1 MPQYNKADLGRAAAQ
16 YGYVRDTFE
25 KVLRLKEILEHF
37 NTQEYLAE
45 HLMLKGGTAINLTVF
60 NLLRLSVDIDM
71 DYTPN
76 DSKDDM
82 LESRAQITDLIKEY
96 MKKEGYFLSSASR
109 FSHSLDAFHYNY
121 INAGGNKDMIKLEIN
136 YSLRAHIF
144 ESTYR
149 SILNNTF
156 KSDIRIRTVAPLEI
170 FAAKGNALISRAAAR
185 DLYDW
190 SNLIEHNLFTDQ
202 KDLFRKCFAFYIT
215 ISAGKGQINRDFN
228 PSAIDLLDFTK
239 IRRDLFPVISRKDNF
254 QLEERKRQ
262 AKQYIAD
269 LMQLEEKE
277 IEYMTCSYKN
287 ELFIEK
293 YQYVNN
299 EGIKRTA
306 IIKSKDLYTNSFFKK
321 MNILTKVAFGVFGA
335 AYIIC
340 LIIFVIVLRR
350 KFYEPLEKLNKAMEL
365 LAEGKRKKPI
375 DYSGPREFVDI
386 CDRFNVMVSK
396 LEDSENQRKKLMN
409 DKERMMADISHDLK
423 TPITSIQGYAKA
435 LSDGIIPDGDKDKY
449 IKIIY
454 EKSKKLT
461 DLINIFHE
469 YSKLEHPDFNLTLE
483 KVDLSE
489 YLRAYIALKYE
500 DIVESGFN
508 IEVDIPEEEMEMKI
522 DKIQL
527 QRVFDNILGNSIKH
541 NEKGTNIYVSLEK
554 KSASYEIIIADDGK
568 GIPKEIASNIF
579 EAFTVGDESR
589 NSRQGSGLGLAI
601 AKTIVELHEGT
612 IELVLAPP
620 KELSTEFKIT
630 LKKGPKL

>member
-1 MPQYNKADLGRAAAQ
+1 MKKSKKENSKGSIFSLLINNYILFTVIIIISAILISSVSNYFIFGNYDATLGLTEKYQNYLKEEKFNKLNLKVITGEEGTIEILDENYNLIYALGNDINIQ
-16 YGYVRDTFE
+16 GYNEDEVNAIPDYIKNGTYLNVYDYYSESGEIYKLIISEAYYNDELENELETNGNWF
-25 KVLRLKEILEHF
+25 KVLDKNLNVILESD
-37 NTQEYLAE
+37 NAPAN
-45 HLMLKGGTAINLTVF
+45 KN
-60 NLLRLSVDIDM
+60 
-71 DYTPN
+71 
-76 DSKDDM
+76 
-82 LESRAQITDLIKEY
+82 
-96 MKKEGYFLSSASR
+96 
-109 FSHSLDAFHYNY
+109 HY
-121 INAGGNKDMIKLEIN
+121 
-136 YSLRAHIF
+136 S
-144 ESTYR
+144 
-149 SILNNTF
+149 
-156 KSDIRIRTVAPLEI
+156 
-170 FAAKGNALISRAAAR
+170 
-185 DLYDW
+185 
-190 SNLIEHNLFTDQ
+190 
-202 KDLFRKCFAFYIT
+202 
-215 ISAGKGQINRDFN
+215 
-228 PSAIDLLDFTK
+228 
-239 IRRDLFPVISRKDNF
+239 
-254 QLEERKRQ
+254 
-262 AKQYIAD
+262 
-269 LMQLEEKE
+269 EKE
-277 IEYMTCSYKN
+277 IEYMTYPYKN

-299 EGIKRTA
+299 EGINRTA
-306 IIKSKDLYTNSFFKK
+306 IIKYKDLYTNSFFKK

-386 CDRFNVMVSK
+386 CDRFNVMISK

>member
-1 MPQYNKADLGRAAAQ
+1 MKKSKKENSKGSIFSLLINNYILFTVIIIISAILISSVSNYFIFGNYDATLGLTEKYQNYLKEEKFNKLN
-16 YGYVRDTFE
+16 
-25 KVLRLKEILEHF
+25 LKEITGEEGSIEILDENYNLIYSLGNDINTEGYNEDEVNAIPDHINNGTYLNAYDYYSESGESYKLIIAESYSSNDELENELETNSNWF
-37 NTQEYLAE
+37 KVLD
-45 HLMLKGGTAINLTVF
+45 KNLNV
-60 NLLRLSVDIDM
+60 I
-71 DYTPN
+71 
-76 DSKDDM
+76 
-82 LESRAQITDLIKEY
+82 LESDNAPADKN
-96 MKKEGYFLSSASR
+96 
-109 FSHSLDAFHYNY
+109 HY
-121 INAGGNKDMIKLEIN
+121 
-136 YSLRAHIF
+136 S
-144 ESTYR
+144 
-149 SILNNTF
+149 
-156 KSDIRIRTVAPLEI
+156 
-170 FAAKGNALISRAAAR
+170 
-185 DLYDW
+185 
-190 SNLIEHNLFTDQ
+190 
-202 KDLFRKCFAFYIT
+202 
-215 ISAGKGQINRDFN
+215 
-228 PSAIDLLDFTK
+228 
-239 IRRDLFPVISRKDNF
+239 
-254 QLEERKRQ
+254 
-262 AKQYIAD
+262 
-269 LMQLEEKE
+269 EKE
-277 IEYMTCSYKN
+277 IEYMTYPYKN

>member
-1 MPQYNKADLGRAAAQ
+1 MKKSKKENSKGSIFSLLINNYILFTVIIIISAILISSVNNYFIFGNYDATLGLTEKYQNYLKEEKFNKLN
-16 YGYVRDTFE
+16 
-25 KVLRLKEILEHF
+25 LKEITGEEGSIEILDENYNLIYSLGNDINTEGYNEDEVNAIPDHINNGTYLNAYDYYSESGESYKLIIAESYSSNDELENELETNGNWF
-37 NTQEYLAE
+37 KVLD
-45 HLMLKGGTAINLTVF
+45 KNLNV
-60 NLLRLSVDIDM
+60 I
-71 DYTPN
+71 
-76 DSKDDM
+76 
-82 LESRAQITDLIKEY
+82 LESDNAPADKN
-96 MKKEGYFLSSASR
+96 
-109 FSHSLDAFHYNY
+109 HY
-121 INAGGNKDMIKLEIN
+121 
-136 YSLRAHIF
+136 S
-144 ESTYR
+144 
-149 SILNNTF
+149 
-156 KSDIRIRTVAPLEI
+156 
-170 FAAKGNALISRAAAR
+170 
-185 DLYDW
+185 
-190 SNLIEHNLFTDQ
+190 
-202 KDLFRKCFAFYIT
+202 
-215 ISAGKGQINRDFN
+215 
-228 PSAIDLLDFTK
+228 
-239 IRRDLFPVISRKDNF
+239 
-254 QLEERKRQ
+254 
-262 AKQYIAD
+262 
-269 LMQLEEKE
+269 EKE
-277 IEYMTCSYKN
+277 IEYMTYPYKN

-299 EGIKRTA
+299 EGINRTA
-306 IIKSKDLYTNSFFKK
+306 IIKYKDLYTNSFFKK

>member
-1 MPQYNKADLGRAAAQ
+1 MKKSKKENSKGSIFSLLINNYILFTVIIIISAILISSVSNYFIFGNYDATLGLTEKYQNYLKEEKFNKLN
-16 YGYVRDTFE
+16 
-25 KVLRLKEILEHF
+25 LKEITGEEGSIEILDENYNLIYSLGNDINTEGYNEDEVNAIPDHINNGTYLNAYDYYSESGESYKLIIAESYSSNDELE
-37 NTQEYLAE
+37 NEL
-45 HLMLKGGTAINLTVF
+45 GTNSNWFKVLDKNLNV
-60 NLLRLSVDIDM
+60 I
-71 DYTPN
+71 
-76 DSKDDM
+76 
-82 LESRAQITDLIKEY
+82 LESDNAPANKN
-96 MKKEGYFLSSASR
+96 
-109 FSHSLDAFHYNY
+109 HY
-121 INAGGNKDMIKLEIN
+121 
-136 YSLRAHIF
+136 S
-144 ESTYR
+144 
-149 SILNNTF
+149 
-156 KSDIRIRTVAPLEI
+156 
-170 FAAKGNALISRAAAR
+170 
-185 DLYDW
+185 
-190 SNLIEHNLFTDQ
+190 
-202 KDLFRKCFAFYIT
+202 
-215 ISAGKGQINRDFN
+215 
-228 PSAIDLLDFTK
+228 
-239 IRRDLFPVISRKDNF
+239 
-254 QLEERKRQ
+254 
-262 AKQYIAD
+262 
-269 LMQLEEKE
+269 EKE
-277 IEYMTCSYKN
+277 IEYMTYSYKN

-469 YSKLEHPDFNLTLE
+469 YSKLEHPDFNLIFE

-508 IEVDIPEEEMEMKI
+508 IEVDIPEEEMEIKI
-522 DKIQL
+522 DKVQL

-541 NEKGTNIYVSLEK
+541 NEKGTNIYVSLKEK
-554 KSASYEIIIADDGK
+554 NDIYEIIIADDGK
-568 GIPKEIASNIF
+568 GISKDIANNIF

-589 NSRQGSGLGLAI
+589 NSKQGSGLGLAI